1 MAGRNLLFIPGPT
14 NTPDRIF
21 RAMHRP
27 MEDHRAADFPLLVR
41 GVLDGLKPVF
51 GTTQGRAFVF
61 PGSGT
66 AMWETALV
74 NTLDA
79 GSRVLV
85 VRKGQFAHLF
95 ADNAARLGYT
105 VDIHDVEWGDATP
118 PDASEAARTKDTAHE
133 SKAGCVGHNET
144 STGVTSDI
152 PAIRRA
158 IDAAKHPAL
167 LFVDGVSAIAS
178 IDFQLD
184 AWGVDASITGSQ
196 KGFML
201 PSGLGIIAFSPKA
214 LARVEACTQPRA
226 FLDLRQM
233 IASNDTGYFP
243 YTPAIGLLHG
253 LAESLTMLHEEGLP
267 NVIARHHR
275 LASGV
280 RAAVA
285 AWNLALCAKDPAR
298 ASDTVSAILTPEGVN
313 AADVIKTA
321 ATRYNV
327 SLGAGLARLGGKLFR
342 IGHLGDINE
351 WMLLGGLGAVE
362 MALIDCG
369 VKVTRGAGVA
379 AAQAYWQANAGSRA

>member
-27 MEDHRAADFPLLVR
+27 MEDHRSADFPHLVR
-41 GVLDGLKPVF
+41 GILEGLKPIF
-51 GTTQGRAFVF
+51 GTTKGRAFVF

-74 NTLDA
+74 NTVDA
-79 GSRVLV
+79 GSRLLA

-95 ADNAARLGYT
+95 ADNAARLGYR
-105 VDIHDVEWGDATP
+105 VDIHDVDWGEATP
-118 PDASEAARTKDTAHE
+118 PEAIEAALTADTAHE
-133 SKAGCVGHNET
+133 IKAVCVVHNET

-214 LARVEACTQPRA
+214 LARVEACAQPRA

-253 LAESLTMLHEEGLP
+253 LAESLTMLNEEGLP

-285 AWNLALCAKDPAR
+285 AWNLQLCAKDPRR
-298 ASDTVSAILTPEGVN
+298 ASDTVSAILTPEGIN

-369 VKVTRGAGVA
+369 VPVTRGAGVA
-379 AAQAYWQANAGSRA
+379 AAQAFWQADAGSRA